1 MTIGGLTLERRL
13 EPSRWAQAGSLLL
26 ALVAAF
32 AVGSLLILTSGAEI
46 PAAVQAFWQGAFGS
60 RDALAETLVQ
70 ATPLILTGLAM
81 VVAFRARVWNIG
93 AEGQFFAGAMAMIWV
108 TRSFPHLPGPIFFVS
123 ILVASAIGGAI
134 WGLIPGAL
142 KARFGTNEVVVTVM
156 MNYVMQYLVSYVVGG
171 IWRDPSSFYVETS
184 QIPEAAH
191 FARIL
196 PPTRLHAGV
205 FVALACAGLV
215 YVLLWKTWLGYEI
228 RAVGSNPV
236 ASRHRGISVGTVFV
250 VVMMISGA
258 LAGLAGGGEIA
269 GLHFRLRL
277 DISTG
282 YGYTGIIVALLARL
296 NPIGAVFAAILFG
309 ALVNGSTAM
318 QISTGVPVA
327 LVYAIQGLTLIFV
340 LGADVLSRYR
350 LRRTIAAPVPAE
362 TPVGTTID
370 V

>member
-1 MTIGGLTLERRL
+1 VTVAGLTLERRI
-13 EPSRWAQAGSLLL
+13 EARRWWQAASLLL

-32 AVGSLLILTSGAEI
+32 TVGSLLILTAGASI
-46 PAAVQAFWQGAFGS
+46 PTALRAFWRGAFGD

-93 AEGQFFAGAMAMIWV
+93 AEGQFFAGAMGVIWL
-108 TRSFPHLPGPIFFVS
+108 TRTFPDLPGPLFFVA
-123 ILVASAIGGAI
+123 ILAASAIGGGL
-134 WGLIPGAL
+134 WGLVPGFL

-156 MNYVMQYLVSYVVGG
+156 MNYIMQYLVSYIVGG
-171 IWRDPSSFYVETS
+171 IWRAPSSFYVETS
-184 QIPEAAH
+184 AIPEPAH
-191 FARIL
+191 YARIL
-196 PPTRLHAGV
+196 PPTRLNVG
-205 FVALACAGLV
+205 FLVALACAGLV
-215 YVLLWKTWLGYEI
+215 YVLLWKTWPGYEI

-236 ASRHRGISVGTVFV
+236 AARHRGVNVGAVFIL
-250 VVMMISGA
+250 VMVISGA
-258 LAGLAGGGEIA
+258 LAGLAGGGEVA

-296 NPIGAVFAAILFG
+296 NPIGAVFAAVLFG

-318 QISTGVPVA
+318 QITAGVPVA
-327 LVYAIQGLTLIFV
+327 LVYALQGLVLIFV
-340 LGADVLSRYR
+340 LGADVLARYR
-350 LRRTIAAPVPAE
+350 IRRAVR
-362 TPVGTTID
+362 V